1 MGLKILQAAL
11 MANHYITRPFVAKRY
26 IDEYEGLSDGSG
38 ISAATF
44 IQLNMLPQLPKAGC
58 SILGTWG
65 KATVNGD
72 LIHLRAL
79 DWDKQSP
86 INQFPT
92 LVIYNLREKGS
103 HPFLNVAWAGFIGS
117 LTGFGEYTGIG

>member
-1 MGLKILQAAL
+1 
-11 MANHYITRPFVAKRY
+11 
-26 IDEYEGLSDGSG
+26 
-38 ISAATF
+38 
-44 IQLNMLPQLPKAGC
+44 MLPQLLKAGC

-92 LVIYNLREKGS
+92 LVIYNLKEKGS

-117 LTGFGEYTGIG
+117 LTGFGEYTGIGQQLRKQKPTKQNESIIGKPWTYALRDVIQFS